1 MEQPKHRPAHWQLH
15 GEGLGY
21 LLILEEEHNNN
32 QLLPPKARLALKT
45 QTTTIGSSNKLTTI
59 CLQDQTNIQPI
70 HLIITINTQTHRVSL
85 HYTSKNFDKFIL
97 TNPHL
102 NYRLHSK

>member
-21 LLILEEEHNNN
+21 LIILEHNH
-32 QLLPPKARLALKT
+32 QAPKARLALKT
-45 QTTTIGSSNKLTTI
+45 QTTTIGSSKKQSTI

-70 HLIITINTQTHRVSL
+70 HLIITINTQTHRVS
-85 HYTSKNFDKFIL
+85 YKNK
-97 TNPHL
+97 
-102 NYRLHSK
+102 K